1 MEELIRDIPRLY
13 TGIAEWAACMII
25 ILLMKKRIHG
35 IRLVTISA
43 VMLIIQTAFM
53 VFTEP
58 LKSDFLW
65 ILCMS
70 GAIALMFT
78 FIFVCCDMKILDVIF
93 CCAYSFIIAEFMAS
107 LEWQLYC
114 FFWEKSDAPIII
126 QIVGIVLIYSLVSYI
141 IYRLIHN
148 HMPENVN
155 LNLEI
160 REVVAEVS
168 IVIVIFILSNLSFVT
183 NNTPF
188 SGLSNS
194 EIMNIRTFID
204 FGGVAMLHA
213 YFVQRN
219 ELHMR
224 SELEAMQNIFTNQYQ
239 QYQQSKENIDIIN
252 RKYHDLKHQI
262 AALRAETDQ
271 DRRNAF
277 LDEIEQDIKNY
288 EAQNKTGNHVLDTI
302 LTSKSLYCAQKNIE
316 LTSVVDG
323 KILDFMYTMDLC
335 SIFGNALDNA
345 IECEQRIKDY
355 SKRLIHLTVSAQKGF
370 ALIRVENYC
379 EEKVRFEDH
388 LPLTNKADK
397 TLHGYGMKSMS
408 HVAQKYGGTLMAD
421 QSNNWFELKIL
432 IPLPQSKEK

>member
-13 TGIAEWAACMII
+13 TGIAEWAACMMM

-35 IRLVTISA
+35 IRLLTTSA

-58 LKSDFLW
+58 LESDFLW
-65 ILCMS
+65 ILCMA
-70 GAIALMFT
+70 GAVVLMFG
-78 FIFVCCDMKILDVIF
+78 FIFMCCDMKILDVIF
-93 CCAYSFIIAEFMAS
+93 CCAHSFIIAEFMAS

-114 FFWEKSDAPIII
+114 FFWPKSEAPIII
-126 QIVGIVLIYSLVSYI
+126 QAVGIILIYSLISYI
-141 IYRLIHN
+141 IYHLIYG

-155 LNLEI
+155 LNLEM

-183 NNTPF
+183 INTPF

-194 EIMNIRTFID
+194 EIMNIRTLID
-204 FGGVAMLHA
+204 FGGVAILHA

-219 ELHMR
+219 ELRMR
-224 SELEAMQNIFTNQYQ
+224 SELEAMQNIFINQYQ
-239 QYQQSKENIDIIN
+239 QYQQSKENIDVIN

-262 AALRAETDQ
+262 AVLRTETDQ

-277 LDEIEQDIKNY
+277 LDEMEQDIKNY
-288 EAQNKTGNHVLDTI
+288 EAQNKTGNHVLDTL
-302 LTSKSLYCAQKNIE
+302 LTSKSLYCARKNIE

-323 KILDFMYTMDLC
+323 KLLDFMYTMDLC

-345 IECEQRIKDY
+345 IECEQRIQDH
-355 SKRLIHLTVSAQKGF
+355 SKRLIHLSVSAQKGF

-397 TLHGYGMKSMS
+397 TLHGYGMKSMR
-408 HVAQKYGGTLMAD
+408 HAAQKYGGTLMAD

-432 IPLPQSKEK
+432 IPIPQSEVK